1 MPKVCSHWRY
11 ARHFVPLTMHC
22 NFPPERAM
30 SPPPITQHKVF
41 QREVNSI
48 AVAQL
53 DLLPSSLIPS
63 LPAKIPKPPGKV
75 SRLKRG
81 GYNLQETLGW
91 SPLEYEEV
99 RSFVIHLAR
108 EHLSVKKTWKSQLSQ
123 NLKLVFQE
131 VNAGIGLCFE
141 MILTC
146 PGQETLSILND
157 YDGDWVVSDVLR
169 VFLKNSSTCTS

>member
-131 VNAGIGLCFE
+131 AKKRY
-141 MILTC
+141 
-146 PGQETLSILND
+146 PILND